1 MNQIIKFLNECGI
14 FYLATMEEDQPRVR
28 PFGAVAEF
36 EGKLYL
42 CTNNTK
48 EVYRQLLANPK
59 AEVSASLKDCWI
71 RLTGKLIP
79 DHRIEAREAMLTAKP
94 SLRNMYAANDGKFEV
109 LYFTD
114 AKATFYS
121 FTKAPE
127 EIQL

>member
-1 MNQIIKFLNECGI
+1 MKQIIDFLNECGI
-14 FYLATMEEDQPRVR
+14 FFLATLEGDQPRVR

-36 EGKLYL
+36 EGKLYV

-48 EVYRQLLANPK
+48 EVYKQLLANPK
-59 AEVSASLKDCWI
+59 VEVSASLKDRWI

-79 DHRIEAREAMLTAKP
+79 DHRIEAREAMLTANPGIK
-94 SLRNMYAANDGKFEV
+94 NMYSADDGIFEV
-109 LYFTD
+109 LYFAD

-127 EIQL
+127 VIQL